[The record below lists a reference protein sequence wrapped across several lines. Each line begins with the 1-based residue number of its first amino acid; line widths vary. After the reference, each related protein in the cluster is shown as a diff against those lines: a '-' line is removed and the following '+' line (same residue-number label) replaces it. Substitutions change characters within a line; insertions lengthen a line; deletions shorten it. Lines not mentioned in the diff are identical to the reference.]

1 MDLKNLIQRHSRK
14 ILNRISMDLMLEA
27 YLTHESSL
35 LELEDIPQTVEP
47 VWILGKKY
55 SAIIDIQQIR
65 NDIQS
70 RLWFTYRKGFL
81 QIGNSNFTSDRG
93 WGCML
98 RCGQMVIGQALIF
111 LHLGRDWRWNPDKR
125 DIDYLKILRMFEDK
139 RSAPYSIHQIALTGV
154 SHGKQIGEWFG
165 PNTIAQVL
173 KKLASLDEWSS
184 IVFHV
189 ALDNTLVINEVLK
202 LCNTTDHV
210 NKACLNKKNWKP
222 LVLVIPLRLGIS
234 TINPAYIKGVK
245 MCFTF
250 PQSLGIIGGRPNHA
264 LYFIGFVGNDVIF
277 LDPHTTQQIGML
289 PNKDIETD
297 LKIDNSYHCQQVNRL
312 PILNMDPS
320 LAACFLCKTED
331 DFHLLCH
338 ELKVH
343 LVQSDQASQSL
354 ITICDDRP
362 IDWTLDSSSNLSTL
376 TTSYEAVTVSLSNLE
391 LNDKKLQ
398 VDSDDDFEIL

>member
-1 MDLKNLIQRHSRK
+1 MDWKQIIQKHSRK

-35 LELEDIPQTVEP
+35 MDLEDIPQTVDP

-55 SAIIDIQQIR
+55 STIIDLQLIR

-70 RLWFTYRKGFL
+70 RLWFTYRKGFV
-81 QIGNSNFTSDRG
+81 QIGNTNFTSDRG

-111 LHLGRDWRWNPDKR
+111 LHLGRDWRWDPNKR

-139 RSAPYSIHQIALTGV
+139 RSAPYSIHQIALMGV
-154 SHGKQIGEWFG
+154 SHGKQVGEWFG

-173 KKLASLDEWSS
+173 KKLATMDELSSL
-184 IVFHV
+184 VFHV
-189 ALDNTLVINEVLK
+189 ALDNTLVINEVKK
-202 LCNTTDHV
+202 LCTVMEQTNSS
-210 NKACLNKKNWKP
+210 KQIWKP

-234 TINPAYIKGVK
+234 AINPAYVQGVK

-250 PQSLGIIGGRPNHA
+250 PQSLGVIGGRPNHA

-289 PNKDIETD
+289 PNKDIETEH
-297 LKIDNSYHCQQVNRL
+297 KIDHSYHCQQINRL

-320 LAACFLCKTED
+320 LAACFMCQTEN
-331 DFHLLCH
+331 DFNALCH

-343 LVQSDQASQSL
+343 LVQSDQSPSQPL
-354 ITICDDRP
+354 ITICDERP
-362 IDWTLDSSSNLSTL
+362 SDWTLDTSGALST
-376 TTSYEAVTVSLSNLE
+376 SSENVAVSLSDLE
-391 LNDKKLQ
+391 LSDKKFLT
-398 VDSDDDFEIL
+398 DSDDDFELL